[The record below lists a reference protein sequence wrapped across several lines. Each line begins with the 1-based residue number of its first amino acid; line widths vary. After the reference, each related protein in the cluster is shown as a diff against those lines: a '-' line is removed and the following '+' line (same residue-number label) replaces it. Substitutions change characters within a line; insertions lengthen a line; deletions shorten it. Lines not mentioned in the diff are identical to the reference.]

1 MKSSKDSSWGP
12 LENSHHPLDP
22 LDAPSTPLGPHVII
36 IDVILHFLLYIFQFW
51 LENGFVLDEI
61 DLNFS
66 HYVLL
71 SCWKPNPG
79 ICLMGMSGTFN

>member
-1 MKSSKDSSWGP
+1 MKRGPTSS
-12 LENSHHPLDP
+12 
-22 LDAPSTPLGPHVII
+22 LGPPGRPFAP
-36 IDVILHFLLYIFQFW
+36 LHFVLYIFQFW
-51 LENGFVLDEI
+51 SENGFVLDEI

>member
-1 MKSSKDSSWGP
+1 MGSPRSPTSSLGP
-12 LENSHHPLDP
+12 PGRPLD
-22 LDAPSTPLGPHVII
+22 PLGPHVII
-36 IDVILHFLLYIFQFW
+36 IDVILHFVLYILQFW